1 MDKTAE
7 MVQIQLQKIGI
18 TLKVQ
23 YLDWGTMLPDFIK
36 GNYQSMAFGYT
47 AKQDPNT
54 VASENYW
61 SKGLNLNRYGHPEI
75 DELVE
80 RGMHTVAFEK
90 RKQIYDKIHLTTLGP
105 DGDFPMIVT
114 MHNDVLDATRAR
126 VKGYSVWPMGFPVFY
141 NVWMKK

>member
-1 MDKTAE
+1 
-7 MVQIQLQKIGI
+7 
-18 TLKVQ
+18 
-23 YLDWGTMLPDFIK
+23 
-36 GNYQSMAFGYT
+36 
-47 AKQDPNT
+47 
-54 VASENYW
+54 
-61 SKGLNLNRYGHPEI
+61 
-75 DELVE
+75 
-80 RGMHTVAFEK
+80 MHTVAFEK